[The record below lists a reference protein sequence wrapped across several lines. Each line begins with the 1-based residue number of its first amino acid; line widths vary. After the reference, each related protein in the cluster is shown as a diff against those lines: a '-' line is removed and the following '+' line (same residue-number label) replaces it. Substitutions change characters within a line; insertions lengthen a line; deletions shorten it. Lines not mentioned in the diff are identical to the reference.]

1 MHDSSVGPRSGQVH
15 PCHPP
20 GQPAGSL
27 RFCAAPSSAPSTALA
42 PAWPLPPLTTCRE
55 SAVAAIYER
64 VAPAVANVYDITL
77 RTLPVGGA
85 QAVEQPEGN
94 GTGFVWDAGKGGDGA
109 CLPGC

>member
-1 MHDSSVGPRSGQVH
+1 M
-15 PCHPP
+15 
-20 GQPAGSL
+20 
-27 RFCAAPSSAPSTALA
+27 
-42 PAWPLPPLTTCRE
+42 
-55 SAVAAIYER
+55 AAIYER